1 MSYKRFAVDEK
12 NDCTTV
18 NLLNSF
24 QGEFFFF
31 ILRRT
36 ITVLKVNR

>member
-24 QGEFFFF
+24 QGEFFFL
-31 ILRRT
+31 LRRT

>member
-24 QGEFFFF
+24 QGEFFFS
-31 ILRRT
+31 IEENHHST
-36 ITVLKVNR
+36 ESQ